1 MEQRYRAAEQLLG
14 HNRPILVRGGKIR
27 PVWQDGTFWYRADGR
42 FLRVDPATGTKE
54 PAFDHERLAKALG
67 ADPDALPFGTITLED
82 GAVVFDTDGARRR
95 CSLDTYTMTRSAAPG
110 PTDVVSPDGR
120 HAVFRKGHDLWLR
133 ELATG
138 AESPLTT
145 DGTAERPYGAGTD
158 SSSHRTLL
166 RRLGLPYYPP
176 LVVWS
181 PDGKRLLTHRLDE
194 RGVGLMHLVES
205 APADGG
211 RPVPHTYRYAL
222 PGDEVLPR
230 AELIVFDVA
239 SGTAVAA
246 KAEPLLVAHLSPIA
260 LRRIWWADD
269 GSAAY
274 YLQQTRDY
282 RTLRLN
288 SLDPATGDVR
298 TLVEE
303 SGPTRVEPSQW
314 IGHKPIVKVL
324 PEGVVWYSQRDG
336 FGHLYL
342 YGDRTVRLTRGE
354 WNVQEILHADST
366 GVYFTAAGLVP
377 EDPYR
382 RQVCRVALDGTGFAR
397 ITGDDL
403 DHEVSAADD
412 GSCFVDSA
420 SAVDVPPVITVR
432 GWDGRVLVDLGH
444 ADISGLLATGWQPPE
459 RVRVKAADGVT
470 DLYGVLHKPHGFDP
484 ARRYPVVDHPYPG
497 PQTSRVPP
505 SFDPG
510 FYGYDAEAVAALGF
524 AVLALDGRG
533 TPGRDKAFHDASY
546 GALETGGHL
555 DDHIAALRQLA
566 ETRPWLDLDRVGIFG
581 RSGGGYATVRALLA
595 HPDFFKVGVAECG
608 NHDQRLY
615 HSMWGESYEGP
626 VDAGTY
632 ARSANTEL
640 ADRLQ
645 GKLLLVHGEL
655 DDNVTPHL
663 TMRLVERLIAA
674 NKDFELLIVPG
685 AEHLFV
691 GFEEY
696 VTRRRWDYFVRH
708 LLNAEP
714 PAGYRLNPIPF
725 DPELLAG

>member
-1 MEQRYRAAEQLLG
+1 
-14 HNRPILVRGGKIR
+14 
-27 PVWQDGTFWYRADGR
+27 
-42 FLRVDPATGTKE
+42 
-54 PAFDHERLAKALG
+54 
-67 ADPDALPFGTITLED
+67 
-82 GAVVFDTDGARRR
+82 
-95 CSLDTYTMTRSAAPG
+95 
-110 PTDVVSPDGR
+110 
-120 HAVFRKGHDLWLR
+120 
-133 ELATG
+133 
-138 AESPLTT
+138 
-145 DGTAERPYGAGTD
+145 
-158 SSSHRTLL
+158 
-166 RRLGLPYYPP
+166 
-176 LVVWS
+176 
-181 PDGKRLLTHRLDE
+181 
-194 RGVGLMHLVES
+194 
-205 APADGG
+205 
-211 RPVPHTYRYAL
+211 
-222 PGDEVLPR
+222 PGDTVLPR
-230 AELIVFDVA
+230 AELIVFDVE

-260 LRRIWWADD
+260 LRRIWWAGD

-288 SLDPATGDVR
+288 SLDPATGEVR

-314 IGHKPIVKVL
+314 ISHRPIVKVL

-336 FGHLYL
+336 FGPLYL
-342 YGDRTVRLTRGE
+342 YGERTVRLTRGE

-366 GVYFTAAGLVP
+366 GVYFTATGLVP
-377 EDPYR
+377 GDPYR

-397 ITGDDL
+397 ITADDL

-432 GWDGRVLVDLGH
+432 GWDGRFLVELGH

-459 RVRVKAADGVT
+459 RVRVKAADGVS

-484 ARRYPVVDHPYPG
+484 DRRYPVIDHPYPG
-497 PQTSRVPP
+497 PQTSRVQP

-581 RSGGGYATVRALLA
+581 RSGGGYATARALLA

-615 HSMWGESYEGP
+615 HAMWGESYEGP
-626 VDAGTY
+626 LDAGTY
-632 ARSANTEL
+632 ARSANTEM

-645 GKLLLVHGEL
+645 GRLMLVHGEL
-655 DDNVTPHL
+655 DDNVTPH
-663 TMRLVERLIAA
+663 
-674 NKDFELLIVPG
+674 
-685 AEHLFV
+685 
-691 GFEEY
+691 
-696 VTRRRWDYFVRH
+696 
-708 LLNAEP
+708 
-714 PAGYRLNPIPF
+714 
-725 DPELLAG
+725 